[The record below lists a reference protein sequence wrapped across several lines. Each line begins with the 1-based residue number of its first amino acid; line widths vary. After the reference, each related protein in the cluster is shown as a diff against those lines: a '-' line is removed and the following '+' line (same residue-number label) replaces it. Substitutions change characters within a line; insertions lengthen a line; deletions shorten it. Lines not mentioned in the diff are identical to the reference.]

1 MATFSSEQAEEKL
14 LSKFHTPVKRKHDD
28 TRSSDVNTTQTGSSA
43 TPITPVPLLPSAQEP
58 SYLCQWRAP
67 QTRKHK
73 TWEGDAIL
81 ILHGNK
87 TTCSLRSAH
96 DGSMLVTNA
105 AFRRQHV
112 HEGDEFYVAGKEIM
126 VERPLTENGM
136 DIVQPQNNG
145 KSTAPIY
152 RNKLSKSGLA
162 ARQRPIPASQFYS
175 TPNSSSFSPH
185 NASSGGSI
193 LLQEPHPR
201 YNPDVPGAV
210 VFKRPNAK
218 HQELF
223 GRNQPVVDVV
233 LDPDL
238 ARILRP
244 HQIEGVKFMY
254 EAVTGISSLEQ
265 GHTTPGQGA
274 ILADEMGLG
283 KTLQTIA
290 LIATLLRQNCYFSNI
305 RPGTVEK
312 VLIVCPLTLVV
323 NWKREFRKW
332 IGRSSIGV
340 LAVEGDGRKEVER
353 FVSHRQYQ
361 VLILGYERLR
371 NCVQELSRA
380 MPGVGLVVCDE
391 GHRLKSKDTKTT
403 KCFDL
408 LPTRRRI
415 LLTGTPIQND
425 LREFYTMVDFVYP
438 GLFDQ
443 YSVFKRIFED
453 PIMRS
458 RQQYC
463 TEETLELGKKRNKA
477 LMVITKGIILRRTA
491 DILKQYLPPR
501 QEMAL
506 FCTMTP
512 IQKVMYGIFSEYVNH
527 QLLLGES
534 QTYLPYITLLRQLCN
549 SPELILPDAEDL
561 ARNPGANDQAL
572 VKVTE
577 TILQTYTASIDPC
590 LLSGKFLVLHRILS
604 SIRKHTQDRV
614 IIVSNFT
621 STLNLLQRYCVRQKF
636 PFLRL
641 DGRTKADVRSKM
653 VNEFNSDSGSD
664 HLGKQPFVFLLSS
677 KSGGVGLNLIGANR
691 LILFDS
697 DWNPATDRQA
707 MARIHRDGQLKPC
720 FIYRL
725 LLVGSM
731 DEKIYQRQ
739 ITKIGLSDSLMS
751 NEAAKDH
758 DVASSSDT
766 FSQEELR
773 DVFGYHPNTTCLTH
787 DLLGCACGG
796 NGKEVQ
802 TPAEE
807 PSKVENFTLPG
818 FVSASKLPT
827 ENMLNEMHRK
837 RLERQFVGYLHYD
850 FQNHAQSFEFD
861 DILQHVAERQRLS
874 TRTFT
879 SNQDAML
886 NDMSID
892 LSQSDHGILQSLVNK
907 HVGYLKT
914 KGVNEANGE
923 LSYVFIKPSDIQTQ

>member
-1 MATFSSEQAEEKL
+1 M
-14 LSKFHTPVKRKHDD
+14 
-28 TRSSDVNTTQTGSSA
+28 
-43 TPITPVPLLPSAQEP
+43 
-58 SYLCQWRAP
+58 
-67 QTRKHK
+67 
-73 TWEGDAIL
+73 
-81 ILHGNK
+81 
-87 TTCSLRSAH
+87 
-96 DGSMLVTNA
+96 
-105 AFRRQHV
+105 
-112 HEGDEFYVAGKEIM
+112 
-126 VERPLTENGM
+126 
-136 DIVQPQNNG
+136 
-145 KSTAPIY
+145 
-152 RNKLSKSGLA
+152 
-162 ARQRPIPASQFYS
+162 
-175 TPNSSSFSPH
+175 
-185 NASSGGSI
+185 
-193 LLQEPHPR
+193 
-201 YNPDVPGAV
+201 
-210 VFKRPNAK
+210 
-218 HQELF
+218 
-223 GRNQPVVDVV
+223 
-233 LDPDL
+233 
-238 ARILRP
+238 
-244 HQIEGVKFMY
+244 
-254 EAVTGISSLEQ
+254 
-265 GHTTPGQGA
+265 
-274 ILADEMGLG
+274 
-283 KTLQTIA
+283 
-290 LIATLLRQNCYFSNI
+290 
-305 RPGTVEK
+305 
-312 VLIVCPLTLVV
+312 
-323 NWKREFRKW
+323 
-332 IGRSSIGV
+332 
-340 LAVEGDGRKEVER
+340 
-353 FVSHRQYQ
+353 
-361 VLILGYERLR
+361 
-371 NCVQELSRA
+371 
-380 MPGVGLVVCDE
+380 
-391 GHRLKSKDTKTT
+391 
-403 KCFDL
+403 
-408 LPTRRRI
+408 
-415 LLTGTPIQND
+415 
-425 LREFYTMVDFVYP
+425 
-438 GLFDQ
+438 
-443 YSVFKRIFED
+443 
-453 PIMRS
+453 
-458 RQQYC
+458 
-463 TEETLELGKKRNKA
+463 
-477 LMVITKGIILRRTA
+477 RRTA

-512 IQKVMYGIFSEYVNH
+512 IQKVIYGIFSEYVNH

-572 VKVTE
+572 VKVTD

-604 SIRKHTQDRV
+604 SIRRYTQDRV

-691 LILFDS
+691 LVLFDS

-751 NEAAKDH
+751 NETAKDN
-758 DVASSSDT
+758 DVATSSDT

-787 DLLGCACGG
+787 DLLGCVCGG

-802 TPAEE
+802 TRVEQ

-827 ENMLNEMHRK
+827 ENMLDEVHRK

-861 DILQHVAERQRLS
+861 DILQHVAERQHLS
-874 TRTFT
+874 TRAFI

-886 NDMSID
+886 NDTSID
-892 LSQSDHGILQSLVNK
+892 LSSSDHGILQSLVNK

-914 KGVNEANGE
+914 KGVNGANGE
-923 LSYVFIKPSDIQTQ
+923 LSYVFIKPSDVPTQ